1 MVQFIETKS
10 LMVGKRKRWEGGEI
24 GVFNCYRVW
33 EFPDERVLEIY
44 FITMW
49 ILVVLFNY
57 TLRNDE
63 EVDFIYVFYH
73 NQKNFWK
80 PNKQNTHTH
89 DKTISPF
96 LCCVVVVQ
104 QICSCAY
111 CIPYPVQVQN
121 SGSLV
126 LPSSPKVHCSYEIF
140 YKLNGV
146 KSIPYFPKV
155 CVSPLN
161 FYERPTLINTVMALF
176 VKPKILFKFL
186 SVLM

>member
-1 MVQFIETKS
+1 MFFTTIKKISE
-10 LMVGKRKRWEGGEI
+10 
-24 GVFNCYRVW
+24 
-33 EFPDERVLEIY
+33 
-44 FITMW
+44 
-49 ILVVLFNY
+49 
-57 TLRNDE
+57 
-63 EVDFIYVFYH
+63 
-73 NQKNFWK
+73 NQISK
-80 PNKQNTHTH
+80 THTH

-126 LPSSPKVHCSYEIF
+126 LPSSPKVQCSYEIF

-155 CVSPLN
+155 CISPLN
-161 FYERPTLINTVMALF
+161 FYERSTLINTVMALF